1 MDTLH
6 LIIES
11 LLGGGLIAT
20 LATLRYARQK
30 ARHEA
35 QATAIGNK
43 QQEMEL
49 AKSYVDEYF
58 ANIIKPLQT
67 EVRGLRRDVTK
78 LRNAIEKI
86 PDCAYS
92 AHCPVRTELQHQQ
105 ELDAH
110 EPHDPDPTEPKPL

>member
-6 LIIES
+6 LIIET
-11 LLGGGLIAT
+11 LLGGGLLVTIAT
-20 LATLRYARQK
+20 LRSIK
-30 ARHEA
+30 AKA
-35 QATAIGNK
+35 ASLIGTK

-58 ANIIKPLQT
+58 ANIIKPLQQ
-67 EVRGLRRDVTK
+67 EVKGLRRDVTK

-92 AHCPVRTELQHQQ
+92 AHCPVRSELQHQQ
-105 ELDAH
+105 ELDAQQ
-110 EPHDPDPTEPKPL
+110 PHDTDPSGAKLQ